1 MALSIG
7 LKKVAYLSRSLPLAV
22 LYRFAL
28 SFRIMP
34 NNSWPELIFED
45 WQDTL
50 ATLHMWTQIV
60 GKIRMQQTPLIN
72 HWWNVTLYVSARGLT
87 TSPMPYE
94 DRIFEIEFD
103 FIGHKLRVEC
113 SDGALTTLDLR
124 PQSVA
129 DFYKELMSALRGLG
143 INAKI
148 WPMPVEIPNPIR
160 FDQDR
165 IHKSYDAD
173 YVNRF
178 WRALVNIDD
187 VFKDFR
193 SRFIGKV
200 SPVHFWWGSF
210 DHAVTRFSGR
220 TAPPREA
227 SDKWTQEAYSHEV
240 ISHGFWPG
248 GNGVQ
253 AAFYSYT
260 APEPP
265 SLSSSPVAPKE
276 AFYSQDMKEFLLP
289 YDAVRQSPSP
299 EDALMDFC
307 QSTYEAG
314 ANLAKW
320 DRRAL
325 ER

>member
-1 MALSIG
+1 MTDNAWPTL
-7 LKKVAYLSRSLPLAV
+7 V
-22 LYRFAL
+22 L
-28 SFRIMP
+28 
-34 NNSWPELIFED
+34 EE

-60 GKIRMQQTPLIN
+60 GKIRLAQTPLVN
-72 HWWNVTLYVSARGLT
+72 HWWNVPLYVSACGLT
-87 TSPMPYE
+87 TSPMPYQ

-103 FIGHKLRVEC
+103 FLDHKLRIEC
-113 SDGALTTLDLR
+113 SDGASKTLALR

-129 DFYKELMSALRGLG
+129 DFYQETMAGLHDLG
-143 INAKI
+143 LDVKI
-148 WPMPVEIPNPIR
+148 WPVPVEIPNPIR
-160 FDQDR
+160 FDKD
-165 IHKSYDAD
+165 HTHASYNAE
-173 YVNRF
+173 YANRF
-178 WRALVNIDD
+178 WRALVKIDD
-187 VFKDFR
+187 VFKQFR

-220 TAPPREA
+220 PAPPRETA
-227 SDKWTQEAYSHEV
+227 DRINAEAYSHEV

-260 APEPP
+260 APEPAGLSQ
-265 SLSSSPVAPKE
+265 SLIKPAG

-299 EDALMDFC
+299 ENSLMGFL

-320 DRRAL
+320 DRAGL

>member
-1 MALSIG
+1 MSNHTWPQL
-7 LKKVAYLSRSLPLAV
+7 V
-22 LYRFAL
+22 L
-28 SFRIMP
+28 
-34 NNSWPELIFED
+34 EE

-60 GKIRMQQTPLIN
+60 GKIRLEQTPLVN
-72 HWWNVTLYVSARGLT
+72 HWWNVPLYVSARGLT
-87 TSPMPYE
+87 TSPMTYQ

-103 FIGHKLRVEC
+103 FIDHTLRIQC
-113 SDGALTTLDLR
+113 SDGSLATLDLR
-124 PQSVA
+124 PQTVA
-129 DFYKELMSALRGLG
+129 DFYEEVMEALHGLG
-143 INAKI
+143 IDVKI

-160 FDQDR
+160 FDQDQV
-165 IHKSYDAD
+165 HKSYDPD
-173 YVNRF
+173 YVNRW
-178 WRALVNIDD
+178 WRALVSIDD

-193 SRFIGKV
+193 TRFIGKV

-220 TAPPREA
+220 LAPPRDGA
-227 SDKWTQEAYSHEV
+227 DRITIEAYSHEV

-253 AAFYSYT
+253 AAFYAYA
-260 APEPP
+260 APEPAGFGEAKVKP
-265 SLSSSPVAPKE
+265 EA
-276 AFYSQDMKEFLLP
+276 AFYSKDVSEFFLP
-289 YDAVRQSPSP
+289 YDAVRQSSSP
-299 EDALMDFC
+299 ENALMDFC

-320 DRRAL
+320 DRKAL

>member
-1 MALSIG
+1 VADLS
-7 LKKVAYLSRSLPLAV
+7 VSLV
-22 LYRFAL
+22 
-28 SFRIMP
+28 IMT
-34 NNSWPELIFED
+34 NTWPILILEE

-60 GKIRMQQTPLIN
+60 GKIRMKQTPLIN

-87 TSPMPYE
+87 TSAMPYQ

-103 FIGHKLRVEC
+103 FIDHHLRIAC
-113 SDGALTTLDLR
+113 SDGASKILPLR
-124 PQSVA
+124 AQTVA
-129 DFYKELMSALRGLG
+129 DFYQELMSALRDLG
-143 INAKI
+143 MEINI
-148 WPMPVEIPNPIR
+148 WPMPVEVPNPIR
-160 FDQDR
+160 FDQDQLHR
-165 IHKSYDAD
+165 SYDAE

-178 WRALVNIDD
+178 WRALVCIDD
-187 VFKDFR
+187 VFKVFR

-220 TAPPREA
+220 VAPPREVT
-227 SDKWTQEAYSHEV
+227 DKWTQEAYSHEV

-260 APEPP
+260 APEPAG
-265 SLSSSPVAPKE
+265 LSKSKIKPAA
-276 AFYSQDMKEFLLP
+276 AFYSQEMKEFLLP

-299 EDALMDFC
+299 ETTLMDFL

-320 DRRAL
+320 DRKAL

>member
-1 MALSIG
+1 MS
-7 LKKVAYLSRSLPLAV
+7 
-22 LYRFAL
+22 
-28 SFRIMP
+28 
-34 NNSWPELIFED
+34 NNTWPELILED

-50 ATLHMWTQIV
+50 ATVHMWTQIV
-60 GKIRMQQTPLIN
+60 GKIRMETTPLVN
-72 HWWNVTLYVSARGLT
+72 HWWNVPLYVSARGLT

-103 FIGHKLRVEC
+103 FIDHQLRIDC
-113 SDGALTTLDLR
+113 SDGSLTTLALR

-129 DFYKELMSALRGLG
+129 DFYNELMTTLHGLG
-143 INAKI
+143 IDVKI
-148 WPMPVEIPNPIR
+148 WTMPVEVPSPYSAVREAIR
-160 FDQDR
+160 FDQDQV
-165 IHKSYDAD
+165 HKSYDAE

-178 WRALVNIDD
+178 WRALVNLDE
-187 VFKDFR
+187 VFKEFR
-193 SRFIGKV
+193 TRFIGKV

-220 TAPPREA
+220 PAPPREGA
-227 SDKWTQEAYSHEV
+227 DKMTQEAYSHEV

-260 APEPP
+260 APEPAG
-265 SLSSSPVAPKE
+265 LSESKVEPA
-276 AFYSQDMKEFLLP
+276 ATFYSQDMKEFLLP

-299 EDALMDFC
+299 ESALMDFL

-320 DRRAL
+320 NRKAL